1 MQQREIKGMEEIYW
15 NVKYQLQ
22 TLDEIKKKLDHPNI
36 WDLIYESFDLYT
48 DSRKRMQIEL
58 LREVIFELK
67 RDFNKEF
74 ESLEKFKEDS
84 LFTIKEKNE
93 MIKELLTNLKQEDDI
108 FEPQSHPLE
117 VPEHIFDVKEEEIT
131 VEKYLTKEER
141 AKLEEEK
148 RRQEEREKALQG
160 DNVGQRGLKNMMGGT
175 ELNLKKDQNLIQ
187 TELVR
192 EDWMNKP
199 YEEMNDEE
207 KLKFKE
213 FELKEKEFKDKQK
226 KAWE

>member
-36 WDLIYESFDLYT
+36 WDLIYESFD
-48 DSRKRMQIEL
+48 L